1 MLEAKKIICAVKQAF
16 ETTADPVPTTSLQAS
31 PKADNHSDA
40 TYDTPADSATYGSN
54 EAPVNETPP
63 KTIRRK
69 YKRSARSKKRA
80 VPSNLSTKRAL
91 DPEALCRATTS
102 RLATLTPEE
111 LKSLPEDLAAGH
123 EPRLTEAGTLVR
135 NLPRPMR
142 RRILGRL
149 GAYCSELVLPR
160 FDTKSAESGMP
171 VSPGYCVKILTET
184 DCYVFHAAVEN
195 DLVRVREVLRI
206 ELPVR
211 LLKKFLRGQRPLFR
225 HLTAFFGRTPEERRA
240 LLDVVE
246 AQKLHGDE
254 MVAVPV
260 HLEQKVRA
268 PRTTSQLRDDVHYHR
283 TLLAA
288 VDLELELFLGRKAAT
303 TSERTAIDLF
313 DNLPTAKPKSDKG
326 YVTSFSKKA
335 EEDEEGS
342 DK

>member
-31 PKADNHSDA
+31 PKADNHSNA
-40 TYDTPADSATYGSN
+40 TYDTPADPATYGSN

-135 NLPRPMR
+135 NLPRPIR
-142 RRILGRL
+142 REILARM
-149 GAYCSELVLPR
+149 GAYFSQLVRPW
-160 FDTKSAESGMP
+160 FDPKPAENGTP
-171 VSPGYCVKILTET
+171 VSPGCCVKILTEM

-288 VDLELELFLGRKAAT
+288 VDLELELFLGRKAAP

-326 YVTSFSKKA
+326 YVTSFSKKT
-335 EEDEEGS
+335 EEGS